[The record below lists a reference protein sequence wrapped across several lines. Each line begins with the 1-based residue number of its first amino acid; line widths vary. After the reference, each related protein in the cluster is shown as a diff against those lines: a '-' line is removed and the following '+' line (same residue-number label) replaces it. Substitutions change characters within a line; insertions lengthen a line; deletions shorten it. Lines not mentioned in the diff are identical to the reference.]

1 MLKLQFKDNAS
12 RSLWLAGEKLTLGSD
27 ADNDVMLSGLGIEGF
42 HASINIHESGVKLL
56 SESGSCFVND
66 MPVDDVYSLNP
77 GDELRIGQHRMLILT
92 AQQADQI
99 KKAATEV
106 AAKSAVNPS
115 GTGWS
120 LQAQHSKLK
129 DIPYIIAKKSI
140 LGRSKDCD
148 LAVPYKLLSRHHVE
162 FTVRDG
168 QLYLRDLGS
177 SNGSF
182 VNGSPVA
189 EARLQAG
196 DKITLAKLVFEVQGP
211 IAETEL
217 NKTMLRPAVDISAEL
232 KKTEHQASGNSLLP
246 ETTDGEAGAEQ
257 QASSTDKSNKLF
269 PLFGLSLLVTG
280 ISLLVCRSLSLR

>member
-27 ADNDVMLSGLGIEGF
+27 ADNDIMLSGLGIEAF
-42 HASINIHESGVKLL
+42 HASINIQESGVKLL
-56 SESGSCFVND
+56 SQSGSCSVND
-66 MPVDDVYSLNP
+66 MPVDDVHSLSP
-77 GDELRIGQHRMLILT
+77 GDELRIGQQRMLILT

-99 KKAATEV
+99 KKAADEEE
-106 AAKSAVNPS
+106 AKSAANPS
-115 GTGWS
+115 ETGWS
-120 LQAQHSKLK
+120 LEAQHSKLK
-129 DIPYIIAKKSI
+129 DTPYIIAKKSI

-182 VNGSPVA
+182 VNGNRVA

-196 DKITLAKLVFEVQGP
+196 DKIRLAKLVFEGRGP
-211 IAETEL
+211 IAEAEL

-232 KKTEHQASGNSLLP
+232 KKAEHQATSNSLLP
-246 ETTDGEAGAEQ
+246 ETEEGETAAEQ
-257 QASSTDKSNKLF
+257 PASSTDKSNKLF
-269 PLFGLSLLVTG
+269 SLLGLSLLVAA
-280 ISLLVCRSLSLR
+280 SWYVAR

>member
-27 ADNDVMLSGLGIEGF
+27 ADNDIMLSGLGIEAF
-42 HASINIHESGVKLL
+42 HASINIQESGVKLL

-66 MPVDDVYSLNP
+66 MPVDDVYSLSP

-92 AQQADQI
+92 PQHADQI
-99 KKAATEV
+99 KKEARELAPQSV
-106 AAKSAVNPS
+106 AKPS
-115 GTGWS
+115 ETGWS
-120 LQAQHSKLK
+120 LQARHSKLK
-129 DIPYIIAKKSI
+129 DTPYIIARKSI

-162 FTVRDG
+162 FTIRDG

-182 VNGSPVA
+182 VNGSRVV
-189 EARLQAG
+189 EARLQTG
-196 DKITLAKLVFEVQGP
+196 DKISLAKLVFEVQGP
-211 IAETEL
+211 LAETEL

-232 KKTEHQASGNSLLP
+232 KKMEQQATSNSLLP
-246 ETTDGEAGAEQ
+246 ETANEEAAVEL
-257 QASSTDKSNKLF
+257 QAPPANKSNKFL
-269 PLFGLSLLVTG
+269 PLLGLSLLV
-280 ISLLVCRSLSLR
+280 LVAAYWFVAR

>member
-27 ADNDVMLSGLGIEGF
+27 ADNDIMLSGLGIEAF
-42 HASINIHESGVKLL
+42 HASINVQESGVKLL

-66 MPVDDVYSLNP
+66 MPVDEVYSLSP

-99 KKAATEV
+99 KKAASEV

-115 GTGWS
+115 QTGWS

-182 VNGSPVA
+182 VNGSRVA

-196 DKITLAKLVFEVQGP
+196 DKISLAKLAFDVRGP
-211 IAETEL
+211 ITEVEL
-217 NKTMLRPAVDISAEL
+217 NKTMLRPAVEISAEV
-232 KKTEHQASGNSLLP
+232 KKTERQASGNSLLP
-246 ETTDGEAGAEQ
+246 EAADGEAADQ
-257 QASSTDKSNKLF
+257 PASSTEKSNMLF
-269 PLFGLSLLVTG
+269 SLLGLSMLV
-280 ISLLVCRSLSLR
+280 VVAAYWFVAR

>member
-27 ADNDVMLSGLGIEGF
+27 ADNDIMLSGLGIDAF
-42 HASINIHESGVKLL
+42 HASINVQESDVKLL
-56 SESGSCFVND
+56 SEPGSCFVND
-66 MPVDDVYSLNP
+66 MPVDEVYSLSP

-99 KKAATEV
+99 KKAASEV

-115 GTGWS
+115 QTGWS

-168 QLYLRDLGS
+168 QLYFRDLGS

-182 VNGSPVA
+182 VNGSRVA

-196 DKITLAKLVFEVQGP
+196 DKISLAKLAFDVRGP
-211 IAETEL
+211 ITEVEL
-217 NKTMLRPAVDISAEL
+217 NKTMLRPAVEISAEV
-232 KKTEHQASGNSLLP
+232 KKTERQASGNSLLP
-246 ETTDGEAGAEQ
+246 EAADGEAADQ
-257 QASSTDKSNKLF
+257 PASSTEKSNMLF
-269 PLFGLSLLVTG
+269 SLLGLSMLV
-280 ISLLVCRSLSLR
+280 VVAAYWFVAR

>member
-27 ADNDVMLSGLGIEGF
+27 ADNDIMLSGLGIEAF
-42 HASINIHESGVKLL
+42 HASINIQESGVKLL
-56 SESGSCFVND
+56 SESGSCSVND
-66 MPVDDVYSLNP
+66 IPVDDVHSLSP
-77 GDELRIGQHRMLILT
+77 GDELRIGQQRMLILT

-99 KKAATEV
+99 KKAANKEE
-106 AAKSAVNPS
+106 AKSAANPS
-115 GTGWS
+115 EAGWS

-129 DIPYIIAKKSI
+129 DTPYIIAKKSI

-148 LAVPYKLLSRHHVE
+148 IAVPYKLLSRHHVE

-182 VNGSPVA
+182 INGNRVA

-196 DKITLAKLVFEVQGP
+196 DKIRLAKLVFEVRGP
-211 IAETEL
+211 IAEAEF

-232 KKTEHQASGNSLLP
+232 KKAEHQATSNSLLP
-246 ETTDGEAGAEQ
+246 ETADGEAAAEQ
-257 QASSTDKSNKLF
+257 PASSTDKSNKLF
-269 PLFGLSLLVTG
+269 SLLGLSLLVVVAA
-280 ISLLVCRSLSLR
+280 SWYVAR